1 MCGREGAGGVDAPL
15 LLLGQLGP
23 GWQEGLGTP
32 AGAGLR
38 SWICGPGGGREILH
52 YDNNS
57 LR

>member
-1 MCGREGAGGVDAPL
+1 MAERGQAVWTPPPP
-15 LLLGQLGP
+15 LLGQLGP

-38 SWICGPGGGREILH
+38 RWLCGPGGGRQLLH
-52 YDNNS
+52 YDNKS